1 MSHRFTPGPWR
12 WLEDSWNGGYSGIV
26 GPNDETVLAPSHCN
40 DGDDGAAWFDEFPSE
55 ADRNLLAAAPD
66 LLRELERTHAA
77 LMISNIGH
85 YADSLQC
92 ERTKAVIA
100 KATKGGDSR

>member
-1 MSHRFTPGPWR
+1 MLYSRYA
-12 WLEDSWNGGYSGIV
+12 DQGYAEIKQ
-26 GPNDETVLAPSHCN
+26 TVLDN
-40 DGDDGAAWFDEFPSE
+40 GKIIYDRRWTQIGREFLLKLYESE
-55 ADRNLLAAAPD
+55 RQGLD
-66 LLRELERTHAA
+66 LLHELEMTHAA

-85 YADSLQC
+85 YVDSPQC